1 MVLSCPCEQSL
12 TKLNHIG
19 NDQLEFLIDKSL
31 QCLLKTAQLMLIK
44 KELSANSDKY
54 PFRSATSWI
63 ILSVALPVGDCI
75 TE

>member
-19 NDQLEFLIDKSL
+19 NDQLEFLMDKSL

-44 KELSANSDKY
+44 KELSANSDNY
-54 PFRSATSWI
+54 P
-63 ILSVALPVGDCI
+63 
-75 TE
+75 